1 MCIPAAPAA
10 SRDVSSIARRGDTSH
25 IYALILL
32 LRAVLGSW
40 VPKLARGGAGKSES
54 PSWCLES
61 DFHPICAAASLLLS
75 WRWTCRVRGSS
86 LGITRHPR
94 GSSGCVV
101 EGFCSPSCESQFPR
115 GDGKAGSSLWE
126 ILTQFSCQRARRQRV
141 SGAPLPSS
149 AGAGRRPGRL
159 REFVP
164 GRASP
169 LPAWLRFWEDG
180 AALRRKATQNTTARL
195 LKLGSSW

>member
-1 MCIPAAPAA
+1 MARAVREAVCIPAAPAA
-10 SRDVSSIARRGDTSH
+10 SRDVSSIAHRGDTSR
-25 IYALILL
+25 ILL
-32 LRAVLGSW
+32 LRVVLGSW
-40 VPKLARGGAGKSES
+40 VPKLPRGGAGKSKS
-54 PSWCLES
+54 PSWCLKS

-101 EGFCSPSCESQFPR
+101 EGFCSPSCKSQFPC

-149 AGAGRRPGRL
+149 AGAGRRPAQGIC
-159 REFVP
+159 P
-164 GRASP
+164 GEGIASP
-169 LPAWLRFWEDG
+169 CL
-180 AALRRKATQNTTARL
+180 ALV
-195 LKLGSSW
+195 LGGRSRP